1 MTHARCCTEC
11 GKGTCCEFA
20 GATWRNRYCLE
31 VGPFSY
37 YAEGCDCAACDN
49 FGLDCDECNTAER
62 YCCTITELDWCV
74 RGPIFRYPPGS
85 NGGNCVGCDTANPNT
100 YNLCPDPWV
109 APDWGIG
116 ERGCSSEYRSVGG
129 VGWPYDCNCDTA
141 GDANHIEYRIHYKF
155 TVHSGNRCL
164 VAQPGG
170 GPLVPV
176 EEFDEVY
183 TVRGRANIYCDLDS
197 TTPNLCFGATT
208 HTHVLVIEPC
218 EQPPAGLPAGPTMIW
233 VANLSK
239 NVPPH
244 QATWTLV
251 QSGVTSLT
259 VEDAICSTQPTN
271 CNAGL
276 ASPCS
281 DPPVGQFCDG
291 CYGDSFVGA
300 GLQVLTGYPC
310 QDQPCTL
317 S

>member
-1 MTHARCCTEC
+1 MTHARCCPSC

-20 GATWRNRYCLE
+20 GSAWKNRYCLE
-31 VGPFSY
+31 SGQFSY
-37 YAEGCDCAACDN
+37 YREECDCASCDN
-49 FGLDCDECNTAER
+49 YGLDCDECNTEGR

-85 NGGNCVGCDTANPNT
+85 NGGYCIGCDTENPNT
-100 YNLCPDPWV
+100 YDLCPDPWV
-109 APDWGIG
+109 APDWGIT
-116 ERGCSSEYRSVGG
+116 ERGCSSEYLSALDAAATECPCV
-129 VGWPYDCNCDTA
+129 PA
-141 GDANHIEYRIHYKF
+141 GANNRIQYRMHYKF
-155 TVHSGNRCL
+155 TVHSGSECL
-164 VAQPGG
+164 VAPPGG

-183 TVRGRANIYCDLDS
+183 TLEGKAKIYCDLGAE
-197 TTPNLCFGATT
+197 TPSVCFGSTT

-259 VEDAICSTQPTN
+259 VEDAICSTKPTD

-276 ASPCS
+276 ADPCS
-281 DPPVGQFCDG
+281 DPPVGQFCEG
-291 CYGDSFVGA
+291 CSGDSLVAG